1 MNSMLSPLATALNHL
16 LALNKEK
23 LSYEE
28 NKKKKSTAGHMI
40 AWKLLKLRLRLSKMW
55 NYERKNCAKL
65 T

>member
-40 AWKLLKLRLRLSKMW
+40 A
-55 NYERKNCAKL
+55 
-65 T
+65 